1 MQCKYVSSSKPF
13 MTNYLY
19 EHAEW
24 IAPGYFMGVEF

>member
-1 MQCKYVSSSKPF
+1 

-24 IAPGYFMGVEF
+24 IAPVNLIEAEFLFTPYNQSWDT